1 MKTINVAL
9 TEKAHNVL
17 KALTEKE
24 KKNQSDI
31 ICEILE
37 NYDRRNDVND

>member
-9 TEKAHNVL
+9 TQKAYDVL
-17 KALTEKE
+17 KTLTEQN

-37 NYDRRNDVND
+37 NFKEVTA

>member
-9 TEKAHNVL
+9 TETAYGVL
-17 KALTEKE
+17 KTLTEQK

-37 NYDRRNDVND
+37 KEKVKA